1 MRAEHRAFL
10 REHSDVGTFV
20 DQHIAAGA
28 YSQRLAQIYENYFG
42 HDKWVDG
49 YLYIYGTKEHFI
61 VFLETLFNREAVKS
75 FNPLKTKIFTS
86 PWAVRRWL
94 VVVVVVFVIFVICIE
109 LGNNSCC
116 SQCDYYLHWTSCF
129 QGGRGVLNLHTWAV
143 GKVFAATQYL
153 SGKLSKWKV
162 VVKGYWTFIPF
173 WTFIKVFELGCIKHF
188 FFEQVGWAG
197 HEAWDPFLCSCS
209 SHPRI

>member
-86 PWAVRRWL
+86 PWAVRR
-94 VVVVVVFVIFVICIE
+94 
-109 LGNNSCC
+109 
-116 SQCDYYLHWTSCF
+116 
-129 QGGRGVLNLHTWAV
+129 
-143 GKVFAATQYL
+143 
-153 SGKLSKWKV
+153 
-162 VVKGYWTFIPF
+162 
-173 WTFIKVFELGCIKHF
+173 
-188 FFEQVGWAG
+188 
-197 HEAWDPFLCSCS
+197 
-209 SHPRI
+209 

>member
-42 HDKWVDG
+42 HDKWVDD

-94 VVVVVVFVIFVICIE
+94 VVVVVVICIE
-109 LGNNSCC
+109 LGNNSVFNVIIICIEFVVFREDEEFLI
-116 SQCDYYLHWTSCF
+116 STLGLLGRYL
-129 QGGRGVLNLHTWAV
+129 
-143 GKVFAATQYL
+143 QYL
-153 SGKLSKWKV
+153 LGRYLKQCNICWESSQTGKLLSRVLEHLYHFEHLWKSLNWV
-162 VVKGYWTFIPF
+162 V
-173 WTFIKVFELGCIKHF
+173 
-188 FFEQVGWAG
+188 
-197 HEAWDPFLCSCS
+197 
-209 SHPRI
+209 